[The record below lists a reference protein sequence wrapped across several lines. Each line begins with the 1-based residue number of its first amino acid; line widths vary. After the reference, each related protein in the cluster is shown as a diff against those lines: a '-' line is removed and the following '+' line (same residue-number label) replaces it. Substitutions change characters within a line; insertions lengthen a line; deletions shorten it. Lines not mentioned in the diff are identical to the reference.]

1 MSARKKPVVAVCRPI
16 PEAGLK
22 LLRQRCVVKMHNG
35 PVLSPRQLAQFIK
48 GSDAILTLLTD
59 KIDEEALAAAGPQ
72 LKIVANYAVGFDN
85 IDLAAVAKRGL
96 VATNTPG
103 QLTDSVA
110 EHSLALLL
118 ATSRRIVEADRF
130 VREGQ
135 YKQWEPM
142 LFWGQPLLG
151 RTLGLVGSGR
161 IGAALGQIAHRGLRM
176 RILYHD
182 MACCP
187 DLEKY
192 TGATRVGLR
201 ELLRRSDV
209 VSLHVPLL
217 PSTRHLIGRE
227 ELSVMKPEAIL
238 INTARGPVVDEAAL
252 TEALTEKRIFAAALD
267 VFEREPAIAA
277 GLKRLPNVVLTP
289 HIASATRDAREQM
302 SIMAARNILAV
313 LSGKSAVNPI
323 SLPVIT

>member
-1 MSARKKPVVAVCRPI
+1 MSGRKKPLVAVCRQI

-22 LLRQRCVVKMHNG
+22 LLRTRCTVKLHSG
-35 PVLSPRQLAQFIK
+35 DVLTARQLKAFVK
-48 GSDAILTLLTD
+48 GADAILTLLTD
-59 KIDEEALAAAGPQ
+59 KVDAELLVAAGPQ
-72 LKIVANYAVGFDN
+72 LKIIANYAVGFDN
-85 IDLAAVAKRGL
+85 LDLEAIARQGL

-118 ATSRRIVEADRF
+118 ATSRRIVEADQF
-130 VREGQ
+130 VRAGKYQ
-135 YKQWEPM
+135 QWEPL

-161 IGAALGQIAHRGLRM
+161 IGAALGLIAHRGLRM

-182 MACCP
+182 VCSCP
-187 DLEKY
+187 DLERHA
-192 TGATRVGLR
+192 GASRVGLR

-209 VSLHVPLL
+209 VSLHLPLL
-217 PSTRHLIGRE
+217 PSTRHLIGRA
-227 ELSVMKPEAIL
+227 ELALMKPESIL
-238 INTARGPVVDEAAL
+238 INTARGPVVDETAL

-267 VFEREPAIAA
+267 VFEHEPTIAA
-277 GLKRLPNVVLTP
+277 ALRRLPNVVLTP

-302 SIMAARNILAV
+302 SEMAARNILAV
-313 LSGKSAVNPI
+313 LSGKPAVNLIP
-323 SLPVIT
+323 LPKIT